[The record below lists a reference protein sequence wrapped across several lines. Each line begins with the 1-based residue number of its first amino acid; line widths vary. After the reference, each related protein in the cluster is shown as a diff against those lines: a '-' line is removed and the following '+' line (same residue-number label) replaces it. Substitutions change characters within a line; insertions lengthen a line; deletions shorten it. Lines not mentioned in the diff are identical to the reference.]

1 MQSVSEVCGS
11 LYLVFCILYLLPFI
25 LSPRAAM
32 FLLVQNCRLFFY
44 ANMSNTTAD
53 GVINLLN
60 YYEICRG
67 KSKDKKYYF
76 QVVPTSKDLKIVN
89 FYVEFSAERER

>member
-1 MQSVSEVCGS
+1 
-11 LYLVFCILYLLPFI
+11 
-25 LSPRAAM
+25 
-32 FLLVQNCRLFFY
+32 
-44 ANMSNTTAD
+44 MSNTTAD
-53 GVINLLN
+53 GVLNLLN